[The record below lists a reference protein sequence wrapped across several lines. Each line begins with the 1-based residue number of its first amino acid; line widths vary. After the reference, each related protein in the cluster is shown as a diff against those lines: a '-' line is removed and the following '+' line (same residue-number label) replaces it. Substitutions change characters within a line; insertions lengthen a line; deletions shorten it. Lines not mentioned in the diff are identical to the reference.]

1 MKLYLNQ
8 NQTSYLNEIISTTA
22 LTAQKANDGQVAKI
36 LSELAKK
43 ISPKHS
49 YVKLKAY
56 EAEYVLEYIEATRV
70 ALDEALTVLSTD
82 EREEKENLIAKATGM
97 RSELEEV
104 SALIRS
110 KGIQT
115 QEEKKEK
122 LDAAVVQMNKDIQEA
137 ITYAPEIEDV

>member
-1 MKLYLNQ
+1 MKLYLNP

-43 ISPKHS
+43 ITPKHS

-56 EAEYVLEYIEATRV
+56 EAEYVLDYVEATRA
-70 ALDEALTVLSTD
+70 ALDEALVTLATD
-82 EREEKENLIAKATGM
+82 EREEKDRLVTKATGM
-97 RSELEEV
+97 RDELETV

-110 KGIQT
+110 KGILT
-115 QEEKKEK
+115 QAEKE
-122 LDAAVVQMNKDIQEA
+122 VEYNRSMNKDIEA
-137 ITYAPEIEDV
+137 AISYEPEIEDV

>member
-36 LSELAKK
+36 LADLAKK

-56 EAEYVLEYIEATRV
+56 EAEYVLDYIEATRA
-70 ALDEALTVLSTD
+70 ALDEALVTLATD
-82 EREEKENLIAKATGM
+82 EREEKERLIVKATGM
-97 RSELEEV
+97 RDELESV

-110 KGIQT
+110 KGILT
-115 QEEKKEK
+115 QAEKEVEYNKS
-122 LDAAVVQMNKDIQEA
+122 MNKDIQEA
-137 ITYAPEIEDV
+137 ISYVEDKNE